1 MSLIGDAD
9 ITSPAIYASKIMN
22 ENHDLLPGGVENE
35 KVQKKK
41 KKSKQSLW

>member
-22 ENHDLLPGGVENE
+22 ENHDLLPGGVEKRKSSKE
-35 KVQKKK
+35 KKK
-41 KKSKQSLW
+41 

>member
-1 MSLIGDAD
+1 
-9 ITSPAIYASKIMN
+9 MN